1 METEKLTPGQRF
13 WRLLKPDQKEI
24 TNIYIYAIFKGL
36 VNLSVPLGIQAIVNL
51 IQGGQVST
59 SWIVLVF
66 FVILGVGINGV
77 LNIFQL
83 RITENIQQKIY
94 ARAAFDFAYRIPRFK
109 MESLNLH
116 YPPELM
122 NRFFDT
128 MTVQKGISKIL
139 VEFSTASLQT
149 FFGLVLLSLYH
160 PTFIMFSVFLVLM
173 AYAIFKF
180 TGRRGLRTSLME
192 SKYKYETA
200 HWLEEL
206 ARTATTFK
214 LAGKTDLPL
223 KRVDEHVGDYLE
235 ARESHFKVL
244 VQQYSSLVAF
254 KVIIS
259 AGLLIIGGILVIEQ
273 QMNIGQFI
281 AAEIIILMIISSVEK
296 LIISLEVIYD
306 VLTSLEKMGN
316 VTDIDV
322 ENSEGMDL
330 ANENLEGG
338 IAIDFNEVNFS
349 YPNSEDLALKEVN
362 LSIQGGEHVLITG
375 DSGTGKTTMLNLIAG
390 LFDVKQ
396 GQICFQGI
404 PMSNLDRESLRT
416 IMGDCLSQE
425 QLFKGCIIDNITM
438 GREAATFENVRWAVD
453 NLGLADFVRKQPKG
467 YDTVLD
473 PEGKTLPRGIVQ
485 KLLIARSIVVRP
497 KLLVFEYIV
506 DSLDRKDRKKIID
519 FLTQKE
525 HGWTIVTASRNNY
538 FAEKCSRIIL
548 LKEGRISKEGTYLE
562 LKDELDLDF

>member
-425 QLFKGCIIDNITM
+425 QLFKGSTIDNITM

-453 NLGLADFVRKQPKG
+453 NLGLADFVRKQSKG